1 MSPNVPDTN
10 ASNDAASREPCPNC
24 GYDLRATTV
33 GARCPECGTKRITV
47 ARSQVQD
54 LAREADAARDRLEDG
69 WRLWA
74 RTLLISPLIVF
85 GLMGSCLGPALLV
98 AFAFVA
104 PFRLIAL
111 RKMTPKDP
119 YAQRLRSMEIDLA
132 RARKFAVIECG
143 IAIAVVI
150 IAILRSLP
158 SAFISHEFYLG
169 VALRDLAMRHLAQ
182 RASTCALDSATAR
195 RCIATSD
202 ELTRLDLVS
211 LHDLDHAVLLDCK
224 RDRRRSADAVR
235 RISRARIVVL
245 VPRRSLD
252 VYRSGVES
260 RARIARMRLPLRITA
275 LQRASNARFVLQCGQ
290 RIHPAA
296 LSITETARGRH
307 AHSARGLNSSAAER
321 VLRKINRATERC
333 ALVHGFFPLKR
344 GI

>member
-1 MSPNVPDTN
+1 MPRTCAARCICVCRTFSTYCTSQDD
-10 ASNDAASREPCPNC
+10 AEGSLRAAASKYGDRPC
-24 GYDLRATTV
+24 
-33 GARCPECGTKRITV
+33 ARKKV
-47 ARSQVQD
+47 RSH
-54 LAREADAARDRLEDG
+54 RMRHRNRGRDHRNL
-69 WRLWA
+69 
-74 RTLLISPLIVF
+74 
-85 GLMGSCLGPALLV
+85 
-98 AFAFVA
+98 AFAS
-104 PFRLIAL
+104 L
-111 RKMTPKDP
+111 RVHLT
-119 YAQRLRSMEIDLA
+119 R
-132 RARKFAVIECG
+132 V
-143 IAIAVVI
+143 
-150 IAILRSLP
+150 LP
-158 SAFISHEFYLG
+158 RCR

-224 RDRRRSADAVR
+224 RDRRRNADAVG